1 MHLPGT
7 KKSEKRKASVVS
19 LGDEAPVEKKEVKR
33 EKKKKAKSNQRK
45 GEKIAA
51 KSMTPD
57 PQPQASSPIIVD
69 SSTIP
74 PTMSSS
80 DRVDSVTE
88 SPPNT
93 TLAHAHTEPTPRR
106 SSRIKNSLHSV
117 AQTWDKARPYIERIN
132 GTIMPLEPQAGAEVY
147 YKRDGV
153 K

>member
-57 PQPQASSPIIVD
+57 PQPQASSPTIVD
-69 SSTIP
+69 YSTIP

-93 TLAHAHTEPTPRR
+93 TRAHAHTEPTPRR